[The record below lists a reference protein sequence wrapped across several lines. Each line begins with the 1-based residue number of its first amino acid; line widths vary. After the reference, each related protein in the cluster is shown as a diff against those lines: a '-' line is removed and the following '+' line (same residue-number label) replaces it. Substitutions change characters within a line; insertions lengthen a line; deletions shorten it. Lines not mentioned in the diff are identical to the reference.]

1 MGRIQTSNGK
11 ISGIVVPLVTPL
23 RPSGE
28 LDRGSLDRILEHVA
42 GAGVHGLFVLGSTG
56 EASSLSVE
64 LRCSL
69 LRAVA
74 ESARVRI
81 PLIVNVS
88 DTAFDHT
95 LQIAEEAARNG
106 AFAVALSP
114 PCYFV
119 LDQQQLSAY
128 TSHFCE
134 RSPLPVF
141 LYNVPQY
148 AHTAF
153 EPETVC
159 ELAEL
164 PNVIGLKN
172 SDGRLEYLQQM
183 QSCLG
188 RREEFSLL
196 VGNEETLLP
205 ALRLGADGGVCGGAN
220 MFPEL
225 FVELFQAATDGGGY
239 KAERLQQLVVE
250 ISEAVYRV
258 GAPETSYLRGL
269 KRALAAMALI
279 EDALAEPLQSFEPAE
294 KAELDARFA
303 RVLEKVRQLARRPSG
318 AWST

>member
-1 MGRIQTSNGK
+1 MGHIQTSNGK
-11 ISGIVVPLVTPL
+11 LRGIIVPLVTPL
-23 RPSGE
+23 RAGGA
-28 LDRGSLDRILEHVA
+28 LDRDSLDRVVEHVA
-42 GAGVHGLFVLGSTG
+42 AAGVNGLFLLGSTG

-74 ESARVRI
+74 QRAGERV
-81 PLIVNVS
+81 PLVVNVS
-88 DTAFDHT
+88 DTALEHT
-95 LQIAEEAARNG
+95 LQIADEAAEQG
-106 AFAVALSP
+106 ALAVALSP

-119 LDQQQLSAY
+119 LDQRQLKAY
-128 TSHFCE
+128 TRHFCE
-134 RSPLPVF
+134 KSALPVF

-172 SDGRLEYLQQM
+172 SDGSLEYLQRVR
-183 QSCLG
+183 SGLR

-196 VGNEETLLP
+196 VGNEETLLS
-205 ALRLGADGGVCGGAN
+205 ALQLGADGGVCGGAN
-220 MFPEL
+220 MFPEM
-225 FVELFQAATDGGGY
+225 FVELFQAATGGRVND
-239 KAERLQQLVVE
+239 AEWLQQIVVE
-250 ISEAVYRV
+250 ISESVYRV

-269 KRALAAMALI
+269 KRALSALELI
-279 EDALAEPLQSFEPAE
+279 EDVLAEPLQNFEPAE

-303 RVLEKVRQLARRPSG
+303 RVLETVRKVAERNHSK
-318 AWST
+318 SM